1 MRRRLVCGSISAKL
15 LSHML
20 SHCFWAS
27 VTGSRRQNAT

>member
-1 MRRRLVCGSISAKL
+1 MCCGVFGNL